1 MYLPRKSLNYVALH
15 AIWNQKACNT
25 VHYAE
30 QKTLGAKKLLYTMVW
45 AMNIFPCHK
54 NAMLELEEKKEI
66 PFTKSNMRTKNSF
79 GWH

>member
-45 AMNIFPCHK
+45 AVLFFQH
-54 NAMLELEEKKEI
+54 LE
-66 PFTKSNMRTKNSF
+66 SNFWDKF
-79 GWH
+79 GLTSGQNMPNFEAK